1 VPSET
6 LLTFFV
12 PCEKNQTTVSILFFC
27 CILYT
32 LVGLRPESEAP
43 GAAAPRDQLIC
54 VGRSRKTPKTPPAV
68 LSCEAARSMGG
79 IFV

>member
-1 VPSET
+1 M
-6 LLTFFV
+6 
-12 PCEKNQTTVSILFFC
+12 
-27 CILYT
+27 LYT

-68 LSCEAARSMGG
+68 RSCEAARSMGG

>member
-1 VPSET
+1 VREKSNHSEY
-6 LLTFFV
+6 LFFV
-12 PCEKNQTTVSILFFC
+12 PPVC
-27 CILYT
+27 YT

-68 LSCEAARSMGG
+68 RSCEAARSMGG